1 MSNSQ
6 VRILVKFLS
15 LQNTF
20 KGNHALCI
28 YVDWCLRYGKASL
41 SPPPP
46 HPPPPQKKK
55 KEKRKRKKRKNEVS
69 GGKKVKKMT
78 VCMNLSLM
86 LVDIIHLIP

>member
-1 MSNSQ
+1 MHCAYMLIG
-6 VRILVKFLS
+6 VWDMAKPLS
-15 LQNTF
+15 L
-20 KGNHALCI
+20 I
-28 YVDWCLRYGKASL
+28 
-41 SPPPP
+41 PPPT
-46 HPPPPQKKK
+46 HPPPQKKK